1 MCASNVIYR
10 CLKTSPKR
18 HRRVEEQT
26 TYPDFRS
33 QLSYCRGA
41 RSTSRGA
48 AGAAGTAA
56 RHRAGGGGG
65 GIEALTPTWE
75 ARKPQQQQT
84 TLQHIVWQHYGRVLR
99 NFMKRST
106 RSSDQTSYMNSVS
119 RGDRAWYAPPVA
131 EIVRG
136 FEALWWCPRTI
147 SINEHKCIVQAPTT

>member
-1 MCASNVIYR
+1 VRVTLYTR
-10 CLKTSPKR
+10 CLKTSSKSQS
-18 HRRVEEQT
+18 RRENNESGFSKST
-26 TYPDFRS
+26 
-33 QLSYCRGA
+33 QLLPRGPQHFA
-41 RSTSRGA
+41 RCGRGRRNRGA
-48 AGAAGTAA
+48 APRRG
-56 RHRAGGGGG
+56 RGG